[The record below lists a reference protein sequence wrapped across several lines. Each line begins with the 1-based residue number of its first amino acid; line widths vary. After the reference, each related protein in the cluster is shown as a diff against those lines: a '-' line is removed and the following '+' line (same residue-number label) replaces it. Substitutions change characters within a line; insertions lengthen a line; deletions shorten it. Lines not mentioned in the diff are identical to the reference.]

1 MKGGSKDGSLPSV
14 ESRMR
19 ASADCR
25 GCANLRQ
32 SLLSPLGSCYHLSIS
47 SFKEAG
53 VMTWAHSGS
62 RARGRG
68 PHFDVSREVRARK
81 SLPGSF
87 PSHRRLLCTKT
98 PAHLPPPF
106 ISSFLGRSLCPSR
119 WASLGSLSLTS
130 ILCPDCGPITCSHI
144 LFGKERGT
152 RWVGVAGDEE

>member
-68 PHFDVSREVRARK
+68 PHFDVSREVREGAGGEGQEEFARK
-81 SLPGSF
+81 LPLPSQASVHKDTSSSFPPFHPFLPGAISLPKPVGFSGLF
-87 PSHRRLLCTKT
+87 VPNLHPVSRLW
-98 PAHLPPPF
+98 PHHL
-106 ISSFLGRSLCPSR
+106 
-119 WASLGSLSLTS
+119 LTHP
-130 ILCPDCGPITCSHI
+130 LWK
-144 LFGKERGT
+144 GKR
-152 RWVGVAGDEE
+152 D